1 MSTAISMGSMGSVSR
16 GLSLLRTCVA
26 YEMRK
31 ASAFRVG
38 FLVKE
43 VVRGVDRAAVMA
55 FVYVALFASSSTGI
69 IRGWTLPQMLQYLVL
84 MATAHKILFHERAL
98 NLADQIFEGYI
109 TKFTVMPMRYF
120 TLVLARWIQFSA
132 VQLGVAAFFW
142 CLGALLLPRWWP
154 MPVSLVALAEALT
167 LIVLASYCFMLL
179 YFIMNTMAF
188 WLGMVWTLLAMSR
201 MVTSFL
207 MGDPIPV
214 SLYPDSLRRVLE
226 WLFPYWAMS
235 GPIDIFLGRAG
246 LPAFLKGMLVLSAT
260 IVVLQVASL
269 ALWRRGLRQ
278 YGGSGM

>member
-1 MSTAISMGSMGSVSR
+1 MSRSLR
-16 GLSLLRTCVA
+16 LLRTCVA

-43 VVRGVDRAAVMA
+43 IVRGVDRAAVMA
-55 FVYVALFASSSTGI
+55 FVYFALFASSKSET
-69 IRGWTLPQMLQYLVL
+69 IRGWTLPQMIQYLVL
-84 MATAHKILFHERAL
+84 MATVHKILFHERAL

-260 IVVLQVASL
+260 IVVLQGASL